1 MDFSKIF
8 LLYSHI
14 FTLPLLSRFFI
25 SINRCEKPNQGK
37 WLAVGGEIIFL
48 APNILWNCSGLPI
61 IIIDNPICIW
71 KGHVKRDFLV
81 HSTVQ
86 KWTKRRKN
94 RTWTWFLSS
103 SDCVGG
109 PLYTSVVCTLYV
121 YTLSLCLMKPESGT
135 RGHSQ
140 TTSSQ
145 NWQFLTL
152 PPLVGFFY

>member
-1 MDFSKIF
+1 MNGLWKDFFFCFIVISLPSPFFPDFS
-8 LLYSHI
+8 
-14 FTLPLLSRFFI
+14 I

-61 IIIDNPICIW
+61 IIDNPICIW

-81 HSTVQ
+81 VVHTVQ

-140 TTSSQ
+140 TTSS
-145 NWQFLTL
+145 
-152 PPLVGFFY
+152 